1 MNWSLFNVANNFN
14 YLRYSMGIAMMFNG
28 FPLIFFIRDTLGV
41 GPASSIFT
49 AIFFSLALLLM
60 VPATLFKRLYK
71 PNVILLNLGLG
82 FMLLTLYYFIFM
94 NSVGKSLADTGNFVF
109 TFGFL
114 ILLIH
119 VPNDVKDTLIQVLFL
134 FSFFTNITLVYSLI
148 TDPNWTPGMRAAVS
162 FANEGA
168 QPGGNPHITARNGA
182 ICMLSAIVLLG
193 NTKHLFTRL
202 FLFFS
207 VLFGLGVVVLS
218 LAKSSYLGLG
228 IAFAAY
234 FLFHFKVSDITSA
247 IGNAFKFRNVIFIVL
262 ILLSINYFLSRYGDI
277 LNLLL
282 GYWDI
287 FEDRI
292 MNVIFTSTGVRLS
305 EEADVDYSAMG
316 RVSGF
321 GEFLETLFSW
331 DIFLGRGYKNDYL
344 DVPIL
349 ESWVNHGFFGFVF
362 FAGFNIFLFI
372 FVIREVRRHTNPL
385 TTFLAY
391 FFLSMMVLLATGG
404 RPYDIAFWFPYS
416 VMIRFLGIKYLDYI
430 PRRKRAQPKTL
441 PLSPVTT

>member
-1 MNWSLFNVANNFN
+1 MNWSLFNVINNFT
-14 YLRYSMGIAMMFNG
+14 YLRYSVGIAMMFNG
-28 FPLIFFIRDTLGV
+28 FPMIFFIRDTLKI
-41 GPASSIFT
+41 GPASSVFT
-49 AIFFSLALLLM
+49 AIFFSLALFLM
-60 VPATLFKRLYK
+60 IPEKPFKRLFK
-71 PNVILLNLGLG
+71 PNVVLINLGVAFLA
-82 FMLLTLYYFIFM
+82 LTLYYFLFM
-94 NSVGKSLADTGNFVF
+94 NSVGKSVADIGNFVF

-119 VPNDVKDTLIQVLFL
+119 VPNDVKDTLIQVIFA
-134 FSFFTNITLVYSLI
+134 FAFFTNITLVHSLV
-148 TDPNWTPGMRAAVS
+148 TDPNWTPGMRAAVN

-168 QPGGNPHITARNGA
+168 QPGGNPHITARNGI
-182 ICMLSAIVLLG
+182 ICLLSALVMLPG
-193 NTKHLFTRL
+193 TKHLLTRL

-207 VLFGLGVVVLS
+207 ALFGLGVVVIS

-228 IAFAAY
+228 IAFGAF
-234 FLFHFKVSDITSA
+234 FLFRFKLADLGSA
-247 IGNAFKFRNVIFIVL
+247 IGSAFKFRNVIFIFL
-262 ILLSINYFLSRYGDI
+262 ILLGINYFLSRYGDV

-321 GEFLETLFSW
+321 GEFMETLFSW
-331 DIFLGRGYKNDYL
+331 DVFLGRGYKADYL

-362 FAGFNIFLFI
+362 FAAFNFFLI
-372 FVIREVRRHTNPL
+372 VYVIREVRRHTNPL

-391 FFLSMMVLLATGG
+391 FFLSMSVLLVTGG

-430 PRRKRAQPKTL
+430 PRRRARRQQPQ